1 MQKRTV
7 SKVLGGKEALEIQR
21 WEEDYQ
27 LVKCEGLFEEYL
39 EMGASLLATARLTGM
54 YRQILNRCHCSAVLQ
69 FGFITIFVAACPLAP
84 LFALLNNWVEIRL
97 DAHKFVCEYQRP
109 VAERAQNIGVWLN
122 ILEILSHMS
131 VTANV
136 SCGMVIYLQQ
146 IWQSLLYNV
155 LCVSLL
161 SDLCRLF

>member
-1 MQKRTV
+1 M
-7 SKVLGGKEALEIQR
+7 L
-21 WEEDYQ
+21 
-27 LVKCEGLFEEYL
+27 
-39 EMGASLLATARLTGM
+39 ARLAFLQRVLWQT
-54 YRQILNRCHCSAVLQ
+54 LKRCRCSAVLQ

-136 SCGMVIYLQQ
+136 SGLMLTVMRNRRRLAI
-146 IWQSLLYNV
+146 SA
-155 LCVSLL
+155 L
-161 SDLCRLF
+161 SSFLTSAGFPHRLHVRVFTSPALPIQVR

>member
-1 MQKRTV
+1 MYKVIGAKETV
-7 SKVLGGKEALEIQR
+7 EIHR

-27 LVKCEGLFEEYL
+27 LVKSEGLFEEYL
-39 EMGASLLATARLTGM
+39 EMGTSLMMAARLSGM
-54 YRQILNRCHCSAVLQ
+54 QHVLLRCHWSAVLQ

-136 SCGMVIYLQQ
+136 SWRTVIFTTNVYLAISALQ
-146 IWQSLLYNV
+146 
-155 LCVSLL
+155 CVVSFL
-161 SDLCRLF
+161 SDLCRLS

>member
-1 MQKRTV
+1 MHAAGLWQTLKRC
-7 SKVLGGKEALEIQR
+7 R
-21 WEEDYQ
+21 
-27 LVKCEGLFEEYL
+27 
-39 EMGASLLATARLTGM
+39 
-54 YRQILNRCHCSAVLQ
+54 CSAVLQ

-136 SCGMVIYLQQ
+136 SRLMVRVMK
-146 IWQSLLYNV
+146 NV
-155 LCVSLL
+155 RHLAISAPHWGVCLFFP
-161 SDLCRLF
+161 DLCRLSYSPSRLSLYLA